1 MGCDVLLLTE
11 ASEEVEPPRV
21 RIHASP
27 MRIAPS
33 RDWAAVA
40 TRRPLVA
47 LADPHWRI
55 GDGRD
60 RRTRFSSS
68 VLPWRFYGTAS
79 PWMGSPLRRR
89 PRRQP
94 RRSWLA
100 IQLCGARIGTTP
112 RLAVSGAAHSTG
124 GDRHSRPSTGSGW
137 PTTCVCPVAN
147 EPPRSSGDTELRATS
162 PSMCGT
168 LPSQRCPD
176 APNALWPMS
185 TQPPLPLPQH
195 RPSPAPAA
203 PCVDAPDAGRP
214 VSDRQAL
221 DPGIAPDRLDELH
234 ASGHPT
240 DLHDDAKDAVI
251 RGRGWANIP
260 EDRGLEGES

>member
-1 MGCDVLLLTE
+1 MAEIVGL
-11 ASEEVEPPRV
+11 V
-21 RIHASP
+21 RA
-27 MRIAPS
+27 RPS
-33 RDWAAVA
+33 C
-40 TRRPLVA
+40 PL
-47 LADPHWRI
+47 
-55 GDGRD
+55 
-60 RRTRFSSS
+60 FS
-68 VLPWRFYGTAS
+68 TA
-79 PWMGSPLRRR
+79 LRRR
-89 PRRQP
+89 GWARH
-94 RRSWLA
+94 
-100 IQLCGARIGTTP
+100 CGEDRGGHHRDHGWQSNCVGVRIGTTP

-147 EPPRSSGDTELRATS
+147 EPPRSSGDTELRPTS
-162 PSMCGT
+162 PSMCGRRR
-168 LPSQRCPD
+168 SQRCPD

-260 EDRGLEGES
+260 EEDRGPKERARSDELLTRRSIRTQ